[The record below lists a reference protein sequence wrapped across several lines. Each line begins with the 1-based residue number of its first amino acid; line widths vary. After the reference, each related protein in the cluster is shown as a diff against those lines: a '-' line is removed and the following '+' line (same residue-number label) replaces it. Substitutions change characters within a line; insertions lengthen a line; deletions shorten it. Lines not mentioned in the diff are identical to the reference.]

1 MKIQEIRTIAKEQ
14 GIKTGNLI
22 KPELIR
28 AIQKSEGNFDCYG
41 SATSEFCDQVTN
53 AAISKATLMSFPLVG
68 NLSEKPRRIADKP
81 Q

>member
-1 MKIQEIRTIAKEQ
+1 MKIQKIRTIAKEK
-14 GIKTGNLI
+14 GIKTSNLI

-41 SATSEFCDQVTN
+41 SATSGFCDQVN
-53 AAISKATLMSFPLVG
+53 CLWRKDCLNF
-68 NLSEKPRRIADKP
+68 

>member
-1 MKIQEIRTIAKEQ
+1 MNNYDRNKQRE
-14 GIKTGNLI
+14 
-22 KPELIR
+22 PERI
-28 AIQKSEGNFDCYG
+28 
-41 SATSEFCDQVTN
+41 TN

>member
-1 MKIQEIRTIAKEQ
+1 MYVSVCVYLIVAFWGVEI
-14 GIKTGNLI
+14 
-22 KPELIR
+22 
-28 AIQKSEGNFDCYG
+28 
-41 SATSEFCDQVTN
+41 CDINHFNILNTKGFFWRGLTN

>member
-1 MKIQEIRTIAKEQ
+1 MIMEVWVSLKY
-14 GIKTGNLI
+14 
-22 KPELIR
+22 
-28 AIQKSEGNFDCYG
+28 NF
-41 SATSEFCDQVTN
+41 TN